1 MNPDFMKPIRILS
14 LLLLPA
20 AARAAEILVE
30 AESFASHGGWTLDTQ
45 FIEIMGSPYLLA
57 HGLGRPVADAAAK
70 VRIPEAGQWR
80 VFVRTKD
87 WVSPWKAPGAP
98 GKFSLLINGKALPET
113 FGTSGGWHW
122 QPGGSVELSAGDAA
136 LALHD
141 LTGFDGRCDA
151 IYLTNNPAAAPPE
164 TRADRRRL
172 LGLPERMPESEE
184 YDLVVCGGGYS
195 GMGAAIAA
203 ARQGLKVALLQNRPV
218 LGGNGSSEIQVW
230 AQGGTMRGLYPHLG
244 EIIEEFADHAANSPG
259 EADEYGD
266 ARKEA
271 AIRAESGIA
280 LFLNHHVIAADQG
293 DTPLS
298 GRRMIRSVTALDTR
312 SGSEVRFRGKFFAD
326 CTGHGTV
333 GALAGASFTM
343 LEKGHLGMSNMWSWQ
358 PSATPSPWP
367 ETPWALPL
375 ESGDF
380 PPTRKA
386 EKTASLFHKGEWFW
400 ESGFDRHPLNDLEL
414 TRDWNLRAVY
424 GAFGTLRRT
433 AHPDAQLSW
442 VAAIGGTRESRLL
455 QGDVVLTDRDIVE
468 KRPFPDGCVP
478 TTWDLDLHYP
488 KEQYAKKFPDDPFIS
503 RAQFGKGVDRE
514 NGYPIPYRC
523 LYSKDVDNLFMA
535 GRCISVTHEALGT
548 VRVMRTCGMM
558 GEVVG
563 KAAWVAVTRGTTPR
577 GVYQSHLDELKE
589 LWRQPGGARRA
600 SLREP
605 LAVPPGWTPP
615 VVAKPAAAGLD
626 PKSLPGVVVD
636 DSQAACSG
644 PWTEASGL
652 PGFVGKGYR
661 YAPQGSDATARFLAT
676 VPTGGT
682 WEVRM
687 KWAPHA
693 NRATNARVTVSGRD
707 VRINQRKAA
716 DRPDGFQSLGN
727 VTAKAGESVS
737 VTITAEGA
745 DGFVHA
751 DAIWL
756 VPVP

>member
-1 MNPDFMKPIRILS
+1 MNPDIMKPLRILS

-57 HGLGRPVADAAAK
+57 HGLGRPVADAEAN

-87 WVSPWKAPGAP
+87 WVSPWQVPGAP
-98 GKFSLLINGKALPET
+98 GKFSVLVNGKALPET
-113 FGTSGGWHW
+113 FGSNGGWHW
-122 QPGGSVELSAGDAA
+122 QPGGSVELPVGDAA
-136 LALHD
+136 FALHD

-151 IYLTNNPAAAPPE
+151 IYLTNEAKAAPPE
-164 TRADRRRL
+164 TRLDRRRL
-172 LGLPERMPESEE
+172 LGLPEQTPESEE

-259 EADEYGD
+259 EVDEYGD

-271 AIRAESGIA
+271 AIRAESGIG
-280 LFLNHHVIAADQG
+280 LFLNHHVIAAEQG

-312 SGSEVRFRGKFFAD
+312 SGREVRFRGKLFAD
-326 CTGHGTV
+326 CTGHGSV

-375 ESGDF
+375 EPGDF

-433 AHPDAQLSW
+433 ANPDAQLSW

-488 KEQYAKKFPDDPFIS
+488 KEQYAKKFPDNPFIS

-605 LAVPPGWTPP
+605 LAVPPGWQPP
-615 VVAKPAAAGLD
+615 VVAKRAAAGLD

-636 DSQAACSG
+636 DTQAACSG

-661 YAPQGSDATARFLAT
+661 YAPQGSDATARFMAT
-676 VPTGGT
+676 LPTGGT

-693 NRATNARVTVSGRD
+693 NRATNARVTVGGRD

-727 VTAKAGESVS
+727 VTVKAGESVS
-737 VTITAEGA
+737 VALTAEDA

>member
-1 MNPDFMKPIRILS
+1 MNPDIMKPLRILS

-57 HGLGRPVADAAAK
+57 HGLGRPVADASAN
-70 VRIPEAGQWR
+70 VRIPEAGRWR

-87 WVSPWKAPGAP
+87 WVSPWQAPGAP
-98 GKFSLLINGKALPET
+98 GKFSVLVNGKALPET
-113 FGTSGGWHW
+113 FGTGGGWHW
-122 QPGGSVELSAGDAA
+122 QPGGSVELPAGGAA
-136 LALHD
+136 LAFHD

-151 IYLTNNPAAAPPE
+151 IYLTNDAGAVPPE

-172 LGLPERMPESEE
+172 LGLPEQTPESEE

-244 EIIEEFADHAANSPG
+244 EIIEEFADHASNSPG
-259 EADEYGD
+259 EVDEYGD

-271 AIRAESGIA
+271 AIRTESGIG
-280 LFLNHHVIAADQG
+280 LFLNHHVIAAEQG
-293 DTPLS
+293 GTPLS

-312 SGSEVRFRGKFFAD
+312 SGREVRFRGKLFAD
-326 CTGHGTV
+326 CTGHGSV

-375 ESGDF
+375 EPGDF

-386 EKTASLFHKGEWFW
+386 EKTALLFHKGEWFW

-433 AHPDAQLSW
+433 ANPDARLSW

-488 KEQYAKKFPDDPFIS
+488 KEQYAKKFPDNPFIS

-605 LAVPPGWTPP
+605 LAVPPGWKPP
-615 VVAKPAAAGLD
+615 VVAKPGVAGLD

-661 YAPQGSDATARFLAT
+661 YAAAGAGTSARFDAT
-676 VPTGGT
+676 VPTAGA
-682 WEVRM
+682 WEVRL
-687 KWAPHA
+687 KWSPHP
-693 NRATNARVTVSGRD
+693 NRATNARVTFGEWEVKVD
-707 VRINQRKAA
+707 QRKAA
-716 DRPDGFQSLGN
+716 ARSDGFQSIGRVQL
-727 VTAKAGESVS
+727 AAGGKVS
-737 VTITAEGA
+737 VLLSAEGA

-756 VPVP
+756 IPVP

>member
-1 MNPDFMKPIRILS
+1 M
-14 LLLLPA
+14 
-20 AARAAEILVE
+20 
-30 AESFASHGGWTLDTQ
+30 
-45 FIEIMGSPYLLA
+45 
-57 HGLGRPVADAAAK
+57 
-70 VRIPEAGQWR
+70 
-80 VFVRTKD
+80 
-87 WVSPWKAPGAP
+87 
-98 GKFSLLINGKALPET
+98 
-113 FGTSGGWHW
+113 
-122 QPGGSVELSAGDAA
+122 
-136 LALHD
+136 
-141 LTGFDGRCDA
+141 
-151 IYLTNNPAAAPPE
+151 
-164 TRADRRRL
+164 
-172 LGLPERMPESEE
+172 
-184 YDLVVCGGGYS
+184 
-195 GMGAAIAA
+195 
-203 ARQGLKVALLQNRPV
+203 
-218 LGGNGSSEIQVW
+218 
-230 AQGGTMRGLYPHLG
+230 
-244 EIIEEFADHAANSPG
+244 
-259 EADEYGD
+259 
-266 ARKEA
+266 
-271 AIRAESGIA
+271 
-280 LFLNHHVIAADQG
+280 
-293 DTPLS
+293 
-298 GRRMIRSVTALDTR
+298 
-312 SGSEVRFRGKFFAD
+312 
-326 CTGHGTV
+326 
-333 GALAGASFTM
+333 
-343 LEKGHLGMSNMWSWQ
+343 
-358 PSATPSPWP
+358 
-367 ETPWALPL
+367 
-375 ESGDF
+375 
-380 PPTRKA
+380 
-386 EKTASLFHKGEWFW
+386 FHKGEWFW

-488 KEQYAKKFPDDPFIS
+488 KEQYAKKFPDNPFIS

-605 LAVPPGWTPP
+605 LAVPPGWQPP
-615 VVAKPAAAGLD
+615 VVAKRAAAGLD

-636 DSQAACSG
+636 DTQAVCSG

-661 YAPQGSDATARFLAT
+661 YAPQGSDATALFMAT
-676 VPTGGT
+676 LPTGGT

-693 NRATNARVTVSGRD
+693 NRATNARVAVGGRD

-727 VTAKAGESVS
+727 VTVKAGESVS
-737 VTITAEGA
+737 VTLSAEGA